1 MDAKNNNHIFVGLGT
16 LVFVLGGA
24 ILVKKLVNTKK
35 RIKTT
40 KTNRVHVDLSVFDS
54 PDAQGSG
61 SCIDSRLVSMLM
73 DLKQKTG
80 YPIFRWINSGVR
92 TAYWNKKVGGVRNS
106 SHEIPNCKA
115 VDIKASSIAVRNNLV
130 LKAKEVG
137 FKRIGVGKTFVHL
150 DVDTNK
156 SQYVAW
162 GYPSGARAPIN
173 PFV

>member
-1 MDAKNNNHIFVGLGT
+1 MDAKNNNHIFVGFGT
-16 LVFVLGGA
+16 LVFLLGTA
-24 ILVKKLVNTKK
+24 IVIKKLVDTKK
-35 RIKTT
+35 KTKTT
-40 KTNRVHVDLSVFDS
+40 GTAIVNVDLSVFDS

-61 SCIDSRLVSMLM
+61 SCIDSQLVAML
-73 DLKQKTG
+73 LQLEQKTG

-92 TAYWNKKVGGVRNS
+92 TSYWNKKVGGVKNS

-115 VDIKASSIAVRNNLV
+115 VDIKASSKAVRNNLV
-130 LKAKEVG
+130 LKAREVG

-162 GYPSGARAPIN
+162 GYPSGSKPPIN